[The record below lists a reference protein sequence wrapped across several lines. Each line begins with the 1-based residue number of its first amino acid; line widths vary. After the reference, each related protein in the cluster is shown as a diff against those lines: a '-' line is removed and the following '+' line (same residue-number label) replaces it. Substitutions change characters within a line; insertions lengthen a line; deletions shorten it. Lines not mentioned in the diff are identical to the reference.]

1 MRRGKRITF
10 EPFKWAPFSKKQKKL
25 LTWWTE
31 KSPYKDPDIIIADGA
46 IRSGKTVSM
55 IDSFITWSLH
65 THKNKSFV
73 IAGRSMGALKRNV
86 LKPMVEILTSK
97 GIEFTYIRTEDP
109 RLEIGS
115 NTYYLFGAVHEA
127 SQDTLQGLTAA
138 GAFADE
144 VALFP
149 QSFVEQL
156 IGRCS
161 DPEAR
166 VFMNCNPRG
175 PNHWFK
181 KTYIDKAKEKMILY
195 LHFTMEDNLTLSEKV
210 KERYKRMFTGAFYQR
225 YILGL
230 WAIAEG
236 IIYDMFDPNTHLVS
250 AEKIMQEE
258 YSVAI
263 DYATSSVMTFGLY
276 GVRHNEV
283 TLLKEYYWDAKEQ
296 KKQKTDGEFAKELV
310 QFVEGF
316 PIRYFYLDPS
326 ASSFKAEMRKQG
338 LTNIKDADND
348 VVNGIRL
355 VSTFFNTNRF
365 FIDKSCGRTI
375 QELNAYVWDTKAQE
389 RGEDKPVKKNDHAMD
404 RDRYFIYTRFQNEK
418 DGTIKDRYKRYLGK
432 R

>member
-1 MRRGKRITF
+1 MARTKRIRF
-10 EPFKWAPFSKKQKKL
+10 EPFQWAPFSNKQKKL

-31 KSPYKDPDIIIADGA
+31 KSPYKDHDIIIADGA

-65 THKNKSFV
+65 THKNKSFI

-86 LKPMVEILTSK
+86 LKPMFEILTSK

-109 RLEIGS
+109 RIEIGS
-115 NTYYLFGAVHEA
+115 NTYYLFGAVHEG

-149 QSFVEQL
+149 RNFVEQM

-161 DPEAR
+161 DPLAKI
-166 VFMNCNPRG
+166 FMNCNPQG
-175 PNHWFK
+175 PKHWFK
-181 KTYIDKAKEKMILY
+181 VEYIDQAKEKMILY
-195 LHFTMEDNLTLSEKV
+195 LHFTMNDNLTLSEKV
-210 KERYKRMFTGAFYQR
+210 KERYRRMFTGAFYKR

-236 IIYDMFDPNTHLVS
+236 IIYDMFDPDKHLIN
-250 AEKIMQEE
+250 AEPMQEE
-258 YSVAI
+258 YAVSI

-276 GVRHNEV
+276 GVRNNAV
-283 TLLKEYYWDAKEQ
+283 TLLKEYYWNAKEQ
-296 KKQKTDGEFAKELV
+296 KKQKTDGEFAQDLV
-310 QFVEGF
+310 EFVEGY
-316 PIRYFYLDPS
+316 PIKYFYLDPS

-338 LTNIKDADND
+338 LNNIKDADND

-355 VSTFFNTNRF
+355 VSTFLNTGRF
-365 FIDKSCGRTI
+365 FINKTCTDTIREIGGYIWDK
-375 QELNAYVWDTKAQE
+375 KAQE
-389 RGEDKPVKKNDHAMD
+389 RGEDKPVKTNDHAMD
-404 RDRYFIYTRFQNEK
+404 RDRYFIYTRFKNEK
-418 DGTIKDRYKRYLGK
+418 DSTIKERYKRYLGK